1 MGPVRAVWFYF
12 LSSARRHWGSW
23 LVLALVCG
31 LATSLSLAAAG
42 DARRAWSAL
51 PRALHAGEVADAD
64 VSADESAMSP
74 HDAQAFL
81 DAVDDLDSVAA
92 SSRWGGVT
100 LAEVAN
106 GQLDTRL
113 LSTSALGKLLDDRAA
128 NVDRLRVLHGRLPA
142 PGHPEE
148 IVVNPTVL
156 RITGWHVG
164 DEITTLRLFRRGDV
178 DENQAPIPTKGSPL
192 RLRIVG
198 EVRRPDELLSD
209 ATIRPPQIYLFP
221 DFALAYPESTFYIG
235 SSIRWK
241 PGTDPTA
248 FGDAVSALAD
258 PYGRNQTYVTEVGA
272 AVSVVRSSLRP
283 QVVAVWLLAAVLF
296 LSGAVIAA
304 QMIGR
309 QLLARHRD
317 LPDLFSL
324 GMTPSQLRAVV
335 MMHAAVVA
343 VLAAIFAALG
353 GLASSV
359 LTPFGSTHSIDPQLG
374 LRFDGPVVMVGAI
387 VVMTALVAAAAV
399 PAWRLAGAATRRSQ
413 RLPDA
418 SSRPSRLAELLARVG
433 AGPALMTGARFAFH
447 RGRGRTA
454 TPVRSVMAGIALATA
469 ALTLALAYSSSL
481 DHLITTPQLYGWD
494 WDVAVKNDFGSIPDD
509 AVDAISKRPEVSAVA
524 AFTVGTLRIDGHDIT
539 ALGVDEI
546 EGTVYPTLDQG
557 RIAES
562 DQELVLGRR
571 TLAEIHHS
579 VGDSVMVIT
588 PSGSRSMTIVGVAT
602 FSALGQL
609 RGHSALGHG
618 AATVASVFP
627 PNDPNFSG
635 RYNGLL
641 VRIGTTSDKA
651 AAIAGLRSFVAGLG
665 CDDSC
670 FTLDARPNELSGYA
684 GITNLWVPFVAVLG
698 LLLVISLIHGLV
710 SATRANRHDL
720 AVLAALGFGRR
731 QITAVVVW
739 QAAIIA
745 TIALAIA
752 IPAGLIAAGTGWHI
766 FTHPFGIE
774 PPARIP
780 GLALLAVAAGTI
792 TAALVVGAGCAL
804 STRSGTVTRAL
815 VDE

>member
-1 MGPVRAVWFYF
+1 MRAVWFYF

-23 LVLALVCG
+23 LILAFACG

-51 PRALHAGEVADAD
+51 PRALRAGNVADAD
-64 VSADESAMSP
+64 VSADESAMRP
-74 HDAQAFL
+74 QDAEAFL
-81 DAVDDLDSVAA
+81 AAVEHLDSVAS

-100 LAEVAN
+100 LAEVAS
-106 GQLDTRL
+106 GQLVTRL

-128 NVDRLRVLHGRLPA
+128 NVDMLRVLHGRLPA

-178 DENQAPIPTKGSPL
+178 DENQAPIPTKGSLL

-209 ATIRPPQIYLFP
+209 ATTRPPQIYLFP
-221 DFALAYPESTFYIG
+221 DFATAYPDSTSYIG
-235 SSIRWK
+235 SSVRWK
-241 PGTDPTA
+241 DGTDPTA

-258 PYGRNQTYVTEVGA
+258 PYGRNHTYVTEVSA

-283 QVVAVWLLAAVLF
+283 QVIAVWLLAAVLF
-296 LSGAVIAA
+296 LSGAFIAA

-309 QLLARHRD
+309 QLLARHRE

-324 GMTPSQLRAVV
+324 GMTPIQLGVVV
-335 MMHAAVVA
+335 MVHAAVVA
-343 VLAAIFAALG
+343 GLTAIFAALG
-353 GLASSV
+353 GFASSA
-359 LTPFGSTHSIDPQLG
+359 LTPFGSTHSIDPGPG
-374 LRFDGPVVMVGAI
+374 LRFDASVVGIGALL
-387 VVMTALVAAAAV
+387 VLTALVAAAAV
-399 PAWRLAGAATRRSQ
+399 PAWRLTRAASRRSQ
-413 RLPDA
+413 RVPDA
-418 SSRPSRLAELLARVG
+418 SDRPSRLTELLARMG

-469 ALTLALAYSSSL
+469 ALTLALAYSGSL
-481 DHLITTPQLYGWD
+481 DHLITTPHLYGWD
-494 WDVAVKNDFGSIPDD
+494 WDVAVKNDFGSIPDGSVD
-509 AVDAISKRPEVSAVA
+509 AVRSRPEVSAVA
-524 AFTVGTLRIDGHDIT
+524 AYTVGKLRIDGHDIT
-539 ALGVDEI
+539 ALGIDEI

-571 TLAEIHHS
+571 SLAEIHHS
-579 VGDSVMVIT
+579 LGDTVTVVT
-588 PSGSRSMTIVGVAT
+588 PSGTRSMTIVGVAT

-609 RGHSALGHG
+609 RGHSSLGHG

-627 PNDPNFSG
+627 PNDPNFGG

-641 VRIGTTSDKA
+641 VRFGTTPDKA

-670 FTLDARPNELSGYA
+670 FTVDARPNELSGYA
-684 GITNLWVPFVAVLG
+684 GITKLWVPFVAVLG
-698 LLLVISLIHGLV
+698 LLLVISLVHGLV
-710 SATRANRHDL
+710 SATRANRLDL
-720 AVLAALGFGRR
+720 AVLAALGLSRR

-745 TIALAIA
+745 TIALVVA
-752 IPAGLIAAGTGWHI
+752 IPAGLIAASAGWNI
-766 FTHPFGIE
+766 FTRPFGIS
-774 PPARIP
+774 PPARVP
-780 GLALLAVAAGTI
+780 GLALLAVATGTI
-792 TAALVVGAGCAL
+792 TAALVVGVACAF
-804 STRSGTVTRAL
+804 STRRGTVTRAL
-815 VDE
+815 VNE